1 MLKAFKQKPNKTQ
14 DRLGSKVLG
23 LESGHKPRDTSLKTP
38 DSGLK
43 TQHRSVRG
51 IGVGGLIGVAI
62 LYLLSSIH
70 APAQPSVPPPK
81 TTAFTRG
88 LIGTNTTSAEF
99 RAALG
104 FLSTNNTVITNYTGN
119 GASITNLNADELRSG
134 TVPLAR
140 LTGITAS
147 QVADATLTTNKVDAT
162 FHALLGG
169 GGGSGDVTQ
178 SGLAAGSYPI
188 NGQPITNLLS
198 VLAQLESGSAKT
210 SRSPG
215 GYATLGAYGTNNTSS
230 SFVIGAGNQGI
241 VKTLFCHL
249 DVGSAGGVQT
259 NINSLD
265 LLIYT
270 DGTATGNLTARIKVA
285 DLLNCYYRYPT
296 TNWTIRSHSRFLS
309 FYTDPLSE
317 RSGFPLYH
325 FTLNLPM
332 PFTNG
337 ISFKLTN
344 SVAGTTWTHGYFQA
358 QYELK
363 SLSPELFSTRAY
375 ITNIHGAMS
384 SGTSNFLFSATGASE
399 IVGFQIGLSNSSL
412 SGAAQGLAD
421 KGLAF
426 YIDSTVFTYDL
437 DDWLENTYAGVYGE
451 FLAQEV
457 GWPHNDYDATL
468 DGGGAGAQEAYRW
481 LPQDSIRS
489 TNSMVVYFD
498 GNVVMESAYY
508 NFFYYKR

>member
-1 MLKAFKQKPNKTQ
+1 MKKLLILAAAMYAA
-14 DRLGSKVLG
+14 
-23 LESGHKPRDTSLKTP
+23 TSFAAVVKIQENFAT
-38 DSGLK
+38 
-43 TQHRSVRG
+43 
-51 IGVGGLIGVAI
+51 
-62 LYLLSSIH
+62 
-70 APAQPSVPPPK
+70 
-81 TTAFTRG
+81 
-88 LIGTNTTSAEF
+88 TNTPANLTNIIESLAGG
-99 RAALG
+99 AAGLQ
-104 FLSTNNTVITNYTGN
+104 TGN
-119 GASITNLNADELRSG
+119 T
-134 TVPLAR
+134 T
-140 LTGITAS
+140 
-147 QVADATLTTNKVDAT
+147 DATNVNLTVTGTLIANNQSNTTLIADSAYFPYTNAGAT
-162 FHALLGG
+162 FDGDGKLTSSGG
-169 GGGSGDVTQ
+169 VTQ
-178 SGLAAGSYPI
+178 SGLAAGSYAI
-188 NGQPITNLLS
+188 NGQPVTNFMS
-198 VLAQLESGSAKT
+198 VLAQLESGSANT

-215 GYATLGAYGTNNTSS
+215 GYGTLGAYGTNNTSS

-249 DVGSAGGVQT
+249 DVGSTGGVQT

-317 RSGFPLYH
+317 RSRFPLYH

-344 SVAGTTWTHGYFQA
+344 SAAGTTWTHGYFQA
-358 QYELK
+358 QYEIK
-363 SLSPELFSTRAY
+363 SLPPELFSTRAY

-384 SGTSNFLFSATGASE
+384 SGTSNFLFSAAGASE

-412 SGAAQGLAD
+412 SDAAQGLAD

-426 YIDSTVFTYDL
+426 YIDSERFTYDL

-498 GNVVMESAYY
+498 GNVVIESAYY